1 MYCFLNTSLCSK
13 IILYFFK
20 YESKVKK
27 LHVNIFNIKFIILK
41 YIRVIKISVE
51 CFLNVRLFLVSL
63 DLTEILYSVTFYSI

>member
-1 MYCFLNTSLCSK
+1 MYCILNTSLFSK
-13 IILYFFK
+13 ITFYFFK
-20 YESKVKK
+20 YESKVNK

-51 CFLNVRLFLVSL
+51 CFLNVRLFLVTL

>member
-41 YIRVIKISVE
+41 YIRDIKISVE
-51 CFLNVRLFLVSL
+51 CFLNVFASFW
-63 DLTEILYSVTFYSI
+63 SH